1 LPSRLVT
8 SELKSTKV
16 YIRAA
21 HQQFSSPKMG
31 WRITVLT
38 LVMVT
43 TNGLASPDYHSDTD
57 YYDENSDRS
66 YKFSFDYEDFSR
78 EEEADAQGNVVGQYT
93 YKDQDGIQRSLSYRA
108 GANIGFVPEAGNLLD
123 FQTMKSF
130 DTFGQKMPKDV
141 ELVEKEPKRL
151 VKSMIP
157 MQTGYPKPKENP
169 GKFYAPTT
177 PSTLYNAP
185 TAPKLTP
192 APALALPTTLYQA
205 PKVPSTLYNAPAPIA
220 PFAPAEQQTY
230 EVPDMSIQTY
240 EAPIAPALPVT
251 PAPMMQMDASYN
263 FK

>member
-1 LPSRLVT
+1 M
-8 SELKSTKV
+8 
-16 YIRAA
+16 
-21 HQQFSSPKMG
+21 QFQ
-31 WRITVLT
+31 VLT
-38 LVMVT
+38 LVLVT
-43 TNGLASPDYHSDTD
+43 GGLASPDYKD
-57 YYDENSDRS
+57 YYDENADRS

-123 FQTMKSF
+123 FQTMQSF
-130 DTFGQKMPKDV
+130 DTFGQKMPEK
-141 ELVEKEPKRL
+141 VEKEPKRL

-169 GKFYAPTT
+169 VKFYAPTT

-185 TAPKLTP
+185 FAPKPSP
-192 APALALPTTLYQA
+192 APSLALPTSLYQA
-205 PKVPSTLYNAPAPIA
+205 PKAPEVPSTLYNAPAPILPTPTTLYNA
-220 PFAPAEQQTY
+220 PIAPAVQQTY
-230 EVPDMSIQTY
+230 EVPDISIQTY

-263 FK
+263 FKYVSRDQPKRITSM

>member
-1 LPSRLVT
+1 M
-8 SELKSTKV
+8 KSDSSLHVHVAKNQLL
-16 YIRAA
+16 
-21 HQQFSSPKMG
+21 HLQFQ
-31 WRITVLT
+31 VLT

-78 EEEADAQGNVVGQYT
+78 EEKADAQGNVVGQYT

>member
-1 LPSRLVT
+1 M
-8 SELKSTKV
+8 
-16 YIRAA
+16 
-21 HQQFSSPKMG
+21 QFQ
-31 WRITVLT
+31 VLT
-38 LVMVT
+38 LVLVT
-43 TNGLASPDYHSDTD
+43 GGLAASPDYHSDTD
-57 YYDENSDRS
+57 YYDENADRS

-123 FQTMKSF
+123 FQTMQSF
-130 DTFGQKMPKDV
+130 DTFGQKMPEK
-141 ELVEKEPKRL
+141 VEKEPKRL

-169 GKFYAPTT
+169 VKFYAPTT

-185 TAPKLTP
+185 IAPKPSP
-192 APALALPTTLYQA
+192 APALALPTSLYQA
-205 PKVPSTLYNAPAPIA
+205 PKAPEVPSTLYNAPAPILPTPTTLYSA
-220 PFAPAEQQTY
+220 PMAPAVQETY
-230 EVPDMSIQTY
+230 EVPDISIQTY

-263 FK
+263 FKYVSRDQPKLINLK